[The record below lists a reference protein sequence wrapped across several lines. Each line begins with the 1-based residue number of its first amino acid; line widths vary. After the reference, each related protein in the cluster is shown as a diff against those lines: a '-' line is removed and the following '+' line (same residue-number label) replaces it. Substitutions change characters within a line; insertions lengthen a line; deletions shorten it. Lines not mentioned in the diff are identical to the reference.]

1 MCVDVGVVM
10 GQLGVFGN
18 VVLRL
23 IRKSDLANFSSTYA
37 ICTKTIVHTHAHTRA
52 YTHTRIHTHTHTQTH
67 THIPT
72 HVHTHA
78 NTCAHTHARA
88 HTVNLIASCVLHL

>member
-1 MCVDVGVVM
+1 MRASEIVCVCVLQCVCMCVDVGVVM

-52 YTHTRIHTHTHTQTH
+52 YTHTRIHTHVYTHKRTYMHTQMYAGN
-67 THIPT
+67 I
-72 HVHTHA
+72 
-78 NTCAHTHARA
+78 
-88 HTVNLIASCVLHL
+88 